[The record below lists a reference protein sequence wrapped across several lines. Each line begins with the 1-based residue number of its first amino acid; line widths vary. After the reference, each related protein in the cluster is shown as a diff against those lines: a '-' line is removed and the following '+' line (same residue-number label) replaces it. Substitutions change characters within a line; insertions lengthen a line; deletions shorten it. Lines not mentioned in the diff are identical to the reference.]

1 VRRRRSRPLGTT
13 CSSQPIALPHCCS
26 VISAI
31 TSRRVISR
39 PLLVQGSSPA
49 DGRSHELRTSP
60 ALLLLSGRRSLSS
73 LADSRASESPPT
85 AGACTDPANGR
96 PFERS
101 KQQSRRRKR
110 SVPPL
115 RNLSTL
121 TRRTQ
126 TSAFTKTRAPRQ
138 PDRPDGG
145 LPLRAGGRVKRQRRS
160 RGRVGDSGS
169 VRRRPGSAEF
179 VLKGGPEAAQFD
191 YAIVS
196 LVAGGAERGGVRHEA
211 LRLVRLPRCRDR
223 GPRCPACP
231 GAASSTASDVFDDHP
246 PPQCMPV
253 RAGVAGAGAVWM
265 AMPMT
270 DRSLVFW

>member
-1 VRRRRSRPLGTT
+1 VLRQDRERASGAGARRPRQRGGLIGPPSRTPRDYQSPRRPFLCATTSNAISRSQRTAPNSALAGQCGSLGPRPRPNRFGQRAAACPT
-13 CSSQPIALPHCCS
+13 ALPHCCS
-26 VISAI
+26 DVSAI

-85 AGACTDPANGR
+85 AGARMGPANGR

-101 KQQSRRRKR
+101 KQQSRRRRR

-126 TSAFTKTRAPRQ
+126 TSAFTKTQHSRWLRSPVVTLLLPVGSGSEKPLGVGRALLSFNEERWRRRGQSLGLRGKRARRPRA
-138 PDRPDGG
+138 
-145 LPLRAGGRVKRQRRS
+145 LHIRVR
-160 RGRVGDSGS
+160 RGR
-169 VRRRPGSAEF
+169 
-179 VLKGGPEAAQFD
+179 
-191 YAIVS
+191 
-196 LVAGGAERGGVRHEA
+196 
-211 LRLVRLPRCRDR
+211 C
-223 GPRCPACP
+223 
-231 GAASSTASDVFDDHP
+231 
-246 PPQCMPV
+246 
-253 RAGVAGAGAVWM
+253 
-265 AMPMT
+265 
-270 DRSLVFW
+270 